1 MPINTLEF
9 ARITQTELDRQV
21 EVEATS
27 GWMEL
32 NSSRVRYNGGNEVKI
47 PILDMDGMGDY
58 DRDNGFTQGSV
69 NLKWQTRTLTQDR
82 GRTFLLDAMDV
93 DETAFVATAS
103 SVMSEFQRRQ
113 VIPEID
119 SYRYS
124 SIASQ
129 AIDKNKA
136 TTGYTP
142 TGADIITKLRGDIYK
157 IYDIAGEIPLIIT
170 MSMPVAAVLENN
182 TEIAKYMDTVNFTH
196 GNINTKVRSFNGIP
210 IMKVPSSR
218 MKTKYVFY
226 DGKTAG
232 DGDSEP
238 DQTKGGFAAAE
249 DAKDINWIIS
259 AQDTAIAVSKTE
271 KIRVF
276 APDVNQKA
284 DAWKLDY
291 RKYHDLWILD
301 NQFDK
306 IIVNTK

>member
-124 SIASQ
+124 SIFSGYREKQ
-129 AIDKNKA
+129 GDNGLYSHRRGYNYKA
-136 TTGYTP
+136 QGRY
-142 TGADIITKLRGDIYK
+142 L
-157 IYDIAGEIPLIIT
+157 
-170 MSMPVAAVLENN
+170 
-182 TEIAKYMDTVNFTH
+182 
-196 GNINTKVRSFNGIP
+196 
-210 IMKVPSSR
+210 
-218 MKTKYVFY
+218 
-226 DGKTAG
+226 
-232 DGDSEP
+232 
-238 DQTKGGFAAAE
+238 
-249 DAKDINWIIS
+249 
-259 AQDTAIAVSKTE
+259 
-271 KIRVF
+271 
-276 APDVNQKA
+276 
-284 DAWKLDY
+284 
-291 RKYHDLWILD
+291 
-301 NQFDK
+301 
-306 IIVNTK
+306 